1 MIWTFYV
8 DADGFYGFL
17 SKVLKFTLQIYKHI
31 KRGTTRP
38 GASPDKASVRK
49 MKLLL
54 CLVVTVLGLNQAR
67 YDFEAWIK
75 EHKKIYE
82 SDAEK
87 ESRFV
92 NWQSS
97 VAKVENI
104 NRAGLSWTAGLNKFS
119 DLTWDEFKAG
129 YLMEAG
135 T

>member
-1 MIWTFYV
+1 M
-8 DADGFYGFL
+8 
-17 SKVLKFTLQIYKHI
+17 LKFTLQIYKHI

-129 YLMEAG
+129 YLMKAG